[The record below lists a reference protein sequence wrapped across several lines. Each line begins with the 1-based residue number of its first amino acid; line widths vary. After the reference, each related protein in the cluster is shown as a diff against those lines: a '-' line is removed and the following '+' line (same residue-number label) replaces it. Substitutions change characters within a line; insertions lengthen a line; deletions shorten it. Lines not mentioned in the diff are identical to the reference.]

1 MFTGLTEEIGII
13 ISTGSNMKIGAK
25 TVIEGIKIGD
35 SIAVNGICLTV
46 TDFSE
51 NTFTVDVMPET
62 ISKTSL
68 NVIKKGVSVNLE
80 RAVKPSQSLG
90 GHIVSG
96 HIDGTGKIVSCIKN
110 GNAIWLEIEAD
121 KSLLRHI
128 APKGSITI
136 DGVSLTVVESKTN
149 SFTVSLI
156 PHTSSV
162 TTLTTHKI
170 GDIVNLETDVIAKY
184 IDHILNFDKTNSTI
198 NMEFLEKCGF

>member
-80 RAVKPSQSLG
+80 RAVKPSQRLG

-96 HIDGTGKIVSCIKN
+96 HIDGTGKIVSCIKSS
-110 GNAIWLEIEAD
+110 NAIWLEIEAD

-156 PHTSSV
+156 PHTSNV